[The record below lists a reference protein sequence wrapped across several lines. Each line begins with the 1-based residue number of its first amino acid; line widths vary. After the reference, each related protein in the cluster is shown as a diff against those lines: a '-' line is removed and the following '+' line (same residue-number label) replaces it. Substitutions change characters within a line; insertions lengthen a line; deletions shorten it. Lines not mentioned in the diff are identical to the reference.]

1 MTNLEDLIITRNYHQ
16 AKFLY
21 LEMKIRKLQLA
32 RVSRSESD
40 TDYKKT
46 ITNDAIIIQPDT
58 DVESSESE
66 NESENECED
75 DITIFVKNKLVK
87 DDNFKLKRTECYICY
102 KKYCELQKLK
112 PKPKPQFFKAIEKIL
127 GQPTKTNGIYFY
139 KNYSLI
145 KSDPL
150 LTFNESVEEFIF

>member
-1 MTNLEDLIITRNYHQ
+1 MTNLEELIIERNYYQ
-16 AKFLY
+16 AKY
-21 LEMKIRKLQLA
+21 LFINMKIKKLQLA

-46 ITNDAIIIQPDT
+46 ITNDVITIEPDT

-66 NESENECED
+66 NENECED
-75 DITIFVKNKLVK
+75 DITIFVKNKIVK
-87 DDNFKLKRTECYICY
+87 GNDLKLKRTDCYICY
-102 KKYCELQKLK
+102 KQYCELQKLK

-139 KNYSLI
+139 KNYSLVN
-145 KSDPL
+145 KHAAL
-150 LTFNESVEEFIF
+150 LTFNESVEDFIF